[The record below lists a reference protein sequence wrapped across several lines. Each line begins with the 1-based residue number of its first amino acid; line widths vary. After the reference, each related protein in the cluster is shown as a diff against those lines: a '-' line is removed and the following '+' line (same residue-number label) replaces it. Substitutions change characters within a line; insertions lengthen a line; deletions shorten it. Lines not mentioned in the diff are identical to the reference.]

1 MMRFVLLCTS
11 LLFLSASS
19 FAVTDSVSL
28 GINKD
33 KVVFYSLK
41 NGLVSS
47 IPNDDWHLAFSS
59 QPVIS
64 FQKTFSNQQQYESM
78 KLWRESV

>member
-1 MMRFVLLCTS
+1 MNGLNCVKIRKLYTMMRFVLLFTS
-11 LLFLSASS
+11 LLLRSTSS

-41 NGLVSS
+41 NGVVST
-47 IPNDDWHLAFSS
+47 IPNDDWHL
-59 QPVIS
+59 
-64 FQKTFSNQQQYESM
+64 E
-78 KLWRESV
+78 